1 MPVPQISTLAEESA
15 RLVAQFDTG
24 SGRSLEGQVEAAA
37 RPSLSSVIASMDEAG
52 ATANRS
58 FDTAEGILDR
68 QQRGLGRPQTDRD
81 RAVSQRRLGLSRALA
96 DVGARERRE
105 RSISD
110 RADFARTSAASLR
123 DIIEGQR
130 FGILQAD
137 AQTEAGREQQYQA
150 DRVQHAQQRSAGL
163 GSLVG
168 LGLSFAT
175 GGLGGLAL
183 GALSTAAG

>member
-1 MPVPQISTLAEESA
+1 MPVPQISTLAEESS
-15 RLVAQFDTG
+15 RLISQFDTG
-24 SGRSLEGQVEAAA
+24 AGRGLERQIEDAA
-37 RPSLSSVIASMDEAG
+37 RPSLSSVVASIDEAG

-58 FDTAEGILDR
+58 FDTAEGVFER
-68 QQRGLGRPQTDRD
+68 QQRGLGRPVSEREQ
-81 RAVSQRRLGLSRALA
+81 AVSQRRLGLSRALA

-105 RSISD
+105 RAISERTD
-110 RADFARTSAASLR
+110 VARTSAASLR

-130 FGILQAD
+130 TGILGTA

-175 GGLGGLAL
+175 GGVGGLAL
-183 GALSTAAG
+183 GALSAAG